1 MNIAVTGGSGF
12 IGSELCFK
20 LLKRNYKVSI
30 FDIVEPTKE
39 LDHENLNFFKIDL
52 LDKNEVNQAFKNID
66 VVFHLAGVV
75 LGGMKKNPQLGI
87 ELNIMGTMNVLESC
101 RINSVKKIMVASTF
115 YIYDCIKDLDLV
127 DENTKLNIMDS
138 SYFGASKIMD
148 ELITRRFCE
157 QNQIDFNIL
166 RFGSVYGAGKASNS
180 VKKFITNTINGVQT
194 EIWGN
199 GDRENQFTHVK
210 DIADGC
216 MLPLEKNLW
225 GNVLNL
231 VSPQLT
237 STKELSHII
246 EQKFGGKFVF
256 DKSKKEGTSFVKI
269 SSNHTIKILGWDP
282 KPIEFW
288 IDSVYSDIKKQLV

>member
-30 FDIVEPTKE
+30 FDIAEPINT

-75 LGGMKKNPQLGI
+75 LGGMKKNPQSGI

-180 VKKFITNTINGVQT
+180 VKKFITNTINGVET

-199 GDRENQFTHVK
+199 GDRENQFTYVK

-216 MLPLEKNLW
+216 ILPLEKNLW
-225 GNVLNL
+225 GNVFNL

-237 STKELSHII
+237 ATKELAHII
-246 EQKFGGKFVF
+246 EEKFGGKFVF

-269 SSNHTIKILGWDP
+269 SSDNTMSKLGWNP

-288 IDSVYSDIKKQLV
+288 IESVYNDIKNQLS